1 MLLVKRAM
9 IKRSRDPAR
18 VERVRT
24 TPCKNLERIELSSE
38 SLMHHEPGNSAK
50 KVLAVTSGLNDCIG
64 SMTAMM
70 SAAAPPGAAQQ
81 YRESFTNELTW
92 TSYRLWPSAC
102 CKPLGEPN
110 ECRIMGELLG
120 HELLW
125 RVATQAAA
133 PPHELYHIDREA
145 CGSLRLP

>member
-1 MLLVKRAM
+1 MR
-9 IKRSRDPAR
+9 KRSRDPAR

-81 YRESFTNELTW
+81 YKESTTNELH
-92 TSYRLWPSAC
+92 
-102 CKPLGEPN
+102 
-110 ECRIMGELLG
+110 G
-120 HELLW
+120 HPVNRGHPHVVSPW
-125 RVATQAAA
+125 GSHRSAAA
-133 PPHELYHIDREA
+133 CASCMDRH
-145 CGSLRLP
+145 CSRRLVGGHCCNTA